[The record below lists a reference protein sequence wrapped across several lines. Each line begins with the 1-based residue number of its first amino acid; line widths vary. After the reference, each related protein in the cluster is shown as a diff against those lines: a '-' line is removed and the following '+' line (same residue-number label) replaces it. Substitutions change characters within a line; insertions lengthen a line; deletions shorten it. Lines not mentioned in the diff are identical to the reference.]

1 MVLVIGNK
9 RYSSWSLRPWVLM
22 KHFEIP
28 FEEKLIPLDQP
39 DSEANLLKYSPS
51 KKVPALIDGE
61 ITVWESMAIMEYL
74 NEKYPEK
81 QMWPVNVKMRAM
93 ARSVA
98 NEMHS
103 GFTTMRNIMSHDIQ
117 KTVPG
122 FDYTKALN
130 DVNRVMEI
138 WRDCLQKS
146 GGPFLFG
153 EFTIADAMFAPV
165 VNRFITYD
173 VKVDTEC
180 AKYMIAMRELPA
192 HKAWIDAGLVEKLV
206 MPRYT

>member
-1 MVLVIGNK
+1 MLVIANK

-22 KHFEIP
+22 THFNIP

-39 DSEANLLKYSPS
+39 ETEENILKYSPS
-51 KKVPALIDGE
+51 KKVPALVDADT
-61 ITVWESMAIMEYL
+61 TVWESMAIMEYL

-81 QMWPVNVKMRAM
+81 QMWPVDAKKRAL

-103 GFTTMRNIMSHDIQ
+103 GFSTMRNIMSHDLQ
-117 KTVPG
+117 KIVPR
-122 FDYTKALN
+122 FDYSAAAA
-130 DVNRVMEI
+130 DVNRVMDI
-138 WRDCLQKS
+138 WRDCLHRS

-153 EFTIADAMFAPV
+153 SFCIADAMFAPV

-173 VKVDTEC
+173 VKVDTEV
-180 AKYMIAMRELPA
+180 AKYIMVMRELPA
-192 HKAWIDAGLVEKLV
+192 HKAWIEAGLVETLIAPKH
-206 MPRYT
+206 

>member
-1 MVLVIGNK
+1 MMLVIANK

-22 KHFEIP
+22 KHFNIP

-39 DSEANLLKYSPS
+39 ETEENILKYSPS
-51 KKVPALIDGE
+51 KKVPVLIDAD
-61 ITVWESMAIMEYL
+61 ISVWESMAIMEYL

-81 QMWPVNVKMRAM
+81 QLWPADAKKRAI

-98 NEMHS
+98 NEMHA
-103 GFTTMRNIMSHDIQ
+103 GFSTMRNIMTHDLQ

-122 FDYTKALN
+122 FDYSAAAA
-130 DVNRVMEI
+130 DVNRVMDI
-138 WRDCLQKS
+138 WRDCLHRS

-153 EFTIADAMFAPV
+153 SFCIADAMFAPV

-173 VKVDTEC
+173 VKVDTVV
-180 AKYMIAMRELPA
+180 AKYIIAMRELPA
-192 HKAWIDAGLVEKLV
+192 HKAWIDAGLVEKLIA
-206 MPRYT
+206 PKH

>member
-1 MVLVIGNK
+1 MMLVIGNK

-22 KHFEIP
+22 KHFNIP

-39 DSEANLLKYSPS
+39 DSEENILKYSPS
-51 KKVPALIDGE
+51 KKVPALVDADIS
-61 ITVWESMAIMEYL
+61 VWESMAIMEYL

-81 QMWPVNVKMRAM
+81 QLWPADAKKRAI

-103 GFTTMRNIMSHDIQ
+103 GFSTMRNLMSHDLQ
-117 KTVPG
+117 KIVPG
-122 FDYTKALN
+122 FDYSTAKD
-130 DVNRVMEI
+130 DVNRIMDI
-138 WRDCLQKS
+138 WRECLHKS

-153 EFTIADAMFAPV
+153 SFNIADAMYAPV

-173 VKVDTEC
+173 VKVDTDC
-180 AKYMIAMRELPA
+180 AKYIIAMRELPA
-192 HKAWIDAGLVEKLV
+192 HKAWIDAGLVEKLE